1 MSVTYRP
8 HTVQAYHEIMN
19 RLIQVQDEEDRI
31 NKEGTTA
38 EWEAFQQ
45 KNWEDLRAIVE
56 PPPISALILAEFGE
70 SYERQ
75 TAHIAEAFKSGAD
88 SMQKDL
94 YRYKPDRHPAT
105 KQLAEMIIDALLT
118 ISDRLAV
125 PPKK

>member
-8 HTVQAYHEIMN
+8 HTIQAYHEIMN
-19 RLIQVQDEEDRI
+19 RLIQIQTEEDRI
-31 NKEGTTA
+31 NKEGTIA

-45 KNWEDLRAIVE
+45 ENWEDLRSTVE
-56 PPPISALILAEFGE
+56 PPPINALIFAELME
-70 SYERQ
+70 SYEPQ
-75 TAHIAEAFKSGAD
+75 TAHIAEAFKSGAA

-118 ISDRLAV
+118 ISDRLTV